1 MSLAK
6 LIGRLSLGLIGVLSG
21 VALLLVVTAGC
32 ILYVRP
38 VRTAVL
44 NTGVTIANE
53 QTDIDVDLGGIYL
66 SLFLHSPV
74 VLYRAYKGQ
83 SDLPLRVEIDSLFVG
98 HRGIDTLVYVHA
110 LRLRSGDES
119 GVGKPS
125 GQGGRVPA
133 AHQGYCGEY
142 PSRQFPFRTFVRSL
156 LCRRSEQPCVRRHH
170 TRTDR
175 VISRRQSGYD
185 TAYQHLFQHAFRA

>member
-6 LIGRLSLGLIGVLSG
+6 LIGRVSLGLIGVLSG

-66 SLFLHSPV
+66 SPFHHSPV

-98 HRGIDTLVYVHA
+98 HRG
-110 LRLRSGDES
+110 
-119 GVGKPS
+119 
-125 GQGGRVPA
+125 
-133 AHQGYCGEY
+133 
-142 PSRQFPFRTFVRSL
+142 
-156 LCRRSEQPCVRRHH
+156 
-170 TRTDR
+170 
-175 VISRRQSGYD
+175 
-185 TAYQHLFQHAFRA
+185 